1 MFWCSLI
8 KKFNLLFVF
17 IGPQRK
23 VNVTVTVW
31 SFITEL
37 IIVFFFFFISVC
49 NVFYK
54 NFFIKLSFNRKKNIV
69 LHCIVL
75 IDNFLYNLK
84 KNDHL
89 TKLLFSLPCLISY
102 ANVYTVWQ
110 LGSIELKFN
119 AKYQQQWRWIT
130 RKVQTISAIL
140 VQCTYIKYGM
150 RCLTVQR
157 RSEHWICKCIV
168 QGCTHGSVRVCVFVC
183 VFMCVGME
191 HFVIIKFG
199 HSALWKRK
207 KHCYIFTRTS

>member
-1 MFWCSLI
+1 MNNCL
-8 KKFNLLFVF
+8 
-17 IGPQRK
+17 
-23 VNVTVTVW
+23 
-31 SFITEL
+31 
-37 IIVFFFFFISVC
+37 FFFFISVC
-49 NVFYK
+49 STSVFYK
-54 NFFIKLSFNRKKNIV
+54 KKKLSFNREKNIV
-69 LHCIVL
+69 IHCIVL
-75 IDNFLYNLK
+75 IYNFLYNFK

-89 TKLLFSLPCLISY
+89 TKLSFSLPCLISY

-157 RSEHWICKCIV
+157 RSEHWICMCIV

-183 VFMCVGME
+183 VFVCVGGSTFCDNKIRSFSFMKEKKNVVLFWPGRHSDRRIE
-191 HFVIIKFG
+191 HN
-199 HSALWKRK
+199 
-207 KHCYIFTRTS
+207 

>member
-1 MFWCSLI
+1 MYCFDLQFSLQ
-8 KKFNLLFVF
+8 F
-17 IGPQRK
+17 
-23 VNVTVTVW
+23 
-31 SFITEL
+31 
-37 IIVFFFFFISVC
+37 
-49 NVFYK
+49 
-54 NFFIKLSFNRKKNIV
+54 
-69 LHCIVL
+69 
-75 IDNFLYNLK
+75 K

-89 TKLLFSLPCLISY
+89 TKLSFSLPCLISY

-168 QGCTHGSVRVCVFVC
+168 QSCTRGSVRVFVCVFVC
-183 VFMCVGME
+183 VGGSTFCDNKIRSFSFMKEKKTLLYFYQDVIVTGGLSTLDTC
-191 HFVIIKFG
+191 FVRLFEDCTVPNWFFRAG
-199 HSALWKRK
+199 
-207 KHCYIFTRTS
+207 